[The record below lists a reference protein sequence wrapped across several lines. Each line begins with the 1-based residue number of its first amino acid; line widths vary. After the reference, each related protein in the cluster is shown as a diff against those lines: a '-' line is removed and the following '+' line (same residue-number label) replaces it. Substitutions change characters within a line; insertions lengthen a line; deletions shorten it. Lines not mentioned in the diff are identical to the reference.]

1 MSPAGLIL
9 LGATALFPA
18 YQLFSLP
25 GITDQAA
32 LFSQYLG
39 LAALIL
45 MAWGQILSTRLAGVE
60 HLFGGLDRVYVLH
73 KWAGIAA
80 MAAILMHDTI
90 GAEMSGLGRET
101 PLNDFAESLGE
112 ISLYG
117 LLLLVLISVAT
128 FIPYHLWK
136 WSHKAMGALFAVGS
150 FHFFLIMK
158 PFAMTDPAGLYTGSF
173 CVAGIAAYL
182 WMLLP
187 DRLRPSYRYRIARLE
202 TTGGALAITLAPEGN
217 RLRPQPGQFGVLR
230 FTGAGKNEPHP
241 FSFSK
246 VGPNGDLRVTVKSLG
261 DYTATLKSVL
271 KEDQLV
277 RVQGPFGRFRYAG
290 KRPEVWVA
298 GGIGITPFL
307 AWADALDSES
317 KPVDLFYCVRSQN
330 DAPHLDEIEKLA
342 EMKPNLRLH
351 LIISGE
357 GQRISAE
364 KIADAIGPNLSRTK
378 VSFCGPASL
387 RASLRAGLRPYRV
400 TGRQFHYEEFEF
412 RTGIGF
418 KSLVNWLINRFLNF
432 RARNQQARIATS
444 PENMT

>member
-1 MSPAGLIL
+1 MNPIGITLIV
-9 LGATALFPA
+9 ATALFPA

-25 GITDQAA
+25 DITDQAA

-45 MAWGQILSTRLAGVE
+45 MAWGQILSTRFAGVE
-60 HLFGGLDRVYVLH
+60 YLFGGLDRVYVLH

-80 MAAILMHDTI
+80 MAAILMHDSI
-90 GAEMSGLGRET
+90 GAEMRGLGRET

-128 FIPYHLWK
+128 FVPYHLWK
-136 WSHKAMGALFAVGS
+136 WSHKAMGALFAVGAL
-150 FHFFLIMK
+150 HFFLIMK

-187 DRLRPSYRYRIARLE
+187 DRLRPSYRYKIATLE
-202 TTGGALAITLAPEGN
+202 TTGGALAITLTPEGN
-217 RLRPQPGQFGVLR
+217 RLRPLPGQFGVLR
-230 FTGAGKNEPHP
+230 FSGAGKNEPHP

-246 VGPNGDLRVTVKSLG
+246 ISSDGDLRVTVKSLG

-277 RVQGPFGRFRYAG
+277 RVQGPFGRFRYYG
-290 KRPEVWVA
+290 RGPEVWVA

-307 AWADALDSES
+307 AWADALDVES
-317 KPVDLFYCVRSQN
+317 PPVDLFYCVRSRM
-330 DAPHLDEIEKLA
+330 DAAHLNEIEKLTK
-342 EMKPNLRLH
+342 MKPNLRLH
-351 LIISGE
+351 LVVSGD
-357 GQRISAE
+357 GQRISADE
-364 KIADAIGPNLSRTK
+364 IADAIGPNLRRAK
-378 VSFCGPASL
+378 VSFCGPNSL
-387 RASLRAGLRPYRV
+387 RASLRTGLQAHGVASRR
-400 TGRQFHYEEFEF
+400 FHYEEFEF

-418 KSLVNWLINRFLNF
+418 KRLTRWLIDRFPNF
-432 RARNQQARIATS
+432 RTRNQQARIATS

>member
-1 MSPAGLIL
+1 MNPVGLIL
-9 LGATALFPA
+9 ICATTLVPA

-39 LAALIL
+39 LAALVL
-45 MAWGQILSTRLAGVE
+45 MAWGQILSTRLTGIE

-73 KWAGIAA
+73 KWAGIVA
-80 MAAILMHDTI
+80 MGALLLHDTI
-90 GAEMSGLGRET
+90 GAEMRGVGRET
-101 PLNDFAESLGE
+101 ALSDFAESLGE
-112 ISLYG
+112 ISFYG

-136 WSHKAMGALFAVGS
+136 WTHKAMGALFAFGAL
-150 FHFFLIMK
+150 HFFLITK

-173 CVAGIAAYL
+173 CVVGMAAYL

-187 DRLRPSYRYRIARLE
+187 DKLRPSYRYRIAKLE

-217 RLRPQPGQFGVLR
+217 RLHPQPGQFGVLR

-246 VGPNGDLRVTVKSLG
+246 IGSDGKLRVTVKSLG
-261 DYTATLKSVL
+261 DYTAILKGAL
-271 KEDQLV
+271 KTDQLV
-277 RVQGPFGRFRYAG
+277 RVQGPFGRFRYVG
-290 KRPEVWVA
+290 KAPEVWVA

-307 AWADALDSES
+307 AWADALDAENE
-317 KPVDLFYCVRSQN
+317 PVDLFYCVRSRTG
-330 DAPHLDEIEKLA
+330 APHLGEIEKLA

-351 LIISGE
+351 LAVSDE
-357 GQRISAE
+357 GQRITAKE
-364 KIADAIGPNLSRTK
+364 IAGEIGPNLSRAL

-387 RASLRAGLRPYRV
+387 RESLRAGLRPYGV
-400 TGRQFHYEEFEF
+400 TSRRYHYEEFEF
-412 RTGIGF
+412 RTGIGA
-418 KSLVNWLINRFLNF
+418 KRLVMWLKGRFSNYGTINRLE
-432 RARNQQARIATS
+432 RIIPPS
-444 PENMT
+444 GRG